1 MFGRAGVTFSLGV
14 AVGIYVAQT
23 YKDVPHME
31 TLAKEAVDRVR
42 AFDQAQRK
50 STPPQSQGQQG
61 A

>member
-1 MFGRAGVTFSLGV
+1 
-14 AVGIYVAQT
+14 
-23 YKDVPHME
+23 ME